1 MVGTVMLNLWD
12 IVFSAHLEFPD
23 VSTRARI
30 TPGTL
35 VFLQAAR

>member
-1 MVGTVMLNLWD
+1 MPR
-12 IVFSAHLEFPD
+12 VFHIASFVTHSGFPGVPARAH
-23 VSTRARI
+23 S

>member
-1 MVGTVMLNLWD
+1 MPRLIHFFAPSHVAFRD
-12 IVFSAHLEFPD
+12 APARAH
-23 VSTRARI
+23 T